1 MDRVRDLRL
10 FIAAANHGGF
20 RGAARVTSVP
30 PSTVS
35 EAVKRLED
43 QLGTRLMNRTTR
55 SVALTVAGEELM
67 NRIVPVLAGLD
78 SALEAVA
85 GFGKGLR
92 GTLRLNVPGAVTRT
106 ILPPIAA
113 DFLRACPEVSLDITV
128 DDGLVDI
135 LSMGA
140 DAGIRYG
147 ETLAQDAICVP
158 IGPRRQRA
166 ATAAAPDYLARHGTP
181 GHPRD
186 LLAHACLRT
195 RFPGGAF
202 TEWAFEKGG
211 ESLTINPTG
220 PLSISTQAAEF
231 AIATAIS
238 GRGIVA
244 TFEDWLRPAMDDG
257 RLTPVLEDWW
267 PSFEGPFLYYS
278 SRRHMPPPLRAFVDF
293 IKARSRDTTIL

>member
-1 MDRVRDLRL
+1 M
-10 FIAAANHGGF
+10 
-20 RGAARVTSVP
+20 SVP
-30 PSTVS
+30 ASTVS
-35 EAVKRLED
+35 EAVRRLED

-55 SVALTVAGEELM
+55 SVALTVAGSELM
-67 NRIVPVLAGLD
+67 TRILPVLAGLD
-78 SALEAVA
+78 SAMDTVA
-85 GFGKGLR
+85 GFGKGLH

-113 DFLRACPEVSLDITV
+113 DFLHSYPEIRLDITV

-147 ETLAQDAICVP
+147 EMLAQDAIFVP
-158 IGPRRQRA
+158 IGPRHQRM
-166 ATAAAPDYLARHGTP
+166 AAAASPGYLAEHGTP
-181 GHPRD
+181 HHPRD

-195 RFPGGAF
+195 RFPGGAL
-202 TEWAFEKGG
+202 TDWEFEKDG
-211 ESLTINPTG
+211 ETVTVDPPG
-220 PLSISTQAAEF
+220 PLTISTQAAEF
-231 AIATAIS
+231 AIDTAIS
-238 GRGIVA
+238 GHGIVA

-257 RLTPVLEDWW
+257 RLTKVLEDWW

-293 IKARSRDTTIL
+293 IKARPRKTTVLQPQSDEQQ

>member
-1 MDRVRDLRL
+1 MDQVRDLRL
-10 FIAAANHGGF
+10 FIAAVRHGGF

-30 PSTVS
+30 ASTVS
-35 EAVKRLED
+35 EAVRRLED

-55 SVALTVAGEELM
+55 NVALTVAGVELM
-67 NRIVPVLAGLD
+67 NRIVPVLASLD
-78 SALEAVA
+78 SALETVA

-113 DFLRACPEVSLDITV
+113 DFLRSYPEVTLDITV

-135 LSMGA
+135 LSKGA

-147 ETLAQDAICVP
+147 ETLAQDAISVP
-158 IGPRRQRA
+158 IGPRRQRI
-166 ATAAAPDYLARHGTP
+166 ATAASPDYLARHGTP

-195 RFPGGAF
+195 RFPGGAI
-202 TEWAFEKGG
+202 TEWTFENGS
-211 ESLTINPTG
+211 ESLTVNPTG
-220 PLSISTQAAEF
+220 PLTISTQAAEF
-231 AIATAIS
+231 AIETAIS
-238 GRGIVA
+238 GHGIVA

-257 RLTPVLEDWW
+257 RLTAVLEAWW

-293 IKARSRDTTIL
+293 IKARSRDTAIP